1 MNGLA
6 SVSEEGERRKI
17 GLNISNG
24 SKMDNGLNVTNGSKI
39 ITGFHRGS
47 DTRDLLWY
55 HFDTENRSHFLMFAN
70 LAFQEYRKKKRQS

>member
-6 SVSEEGERRKI
+6 RVSEEGERRKI

-39 ITGFHRGS
+39 IPGFHRGS

-55 HFDTENRSHFLMFAN
+55 HFDTENRSHFFNVCKFAAPRIQVEKN
-70 LAFQEYRKKKRQS
+70 EN